1 MSKKKKGL
9 IESLKSLLGLDQKP
23 EYMGAMCYET
33 HMPLWKV
40 MKCDCLTPIDMHT
53 LVQKYLIALS
63 KIRRN

>member
-33 HMPLWKV
+33 I
-40 MKCDCLTPIDMHT
+40 CLFG
-53 LVQKYLIALS
+53 KS
-63 KIRRN
+63 